1 MNQEH
6 NYKLKYLNGDKDARL
21 LKYEDEE
28 SNAYL
33 NETLPTSVLDRM
45 AGEARNCEEAGS
57 IVNSLRGEAVANTAL
72 LIN

>member
-6 NYKLKYLNGDKDARL
+6 KYKHKYLNRDKDVRL
-21 LKYEDEE
+21 LKYEDEGT
-28 SNAYL
+28 NAYQ
-33 NETLPTSVLDRM
+33 NEMLPTSVLDRM
-45 AGEARNCEEAGS
+45 NGEARKCEEADS

>member
-6 NYKLKYLNGDKDARL
+6 KYKHKYLNCDKDVRL
-21 LKYEDEE
+21 LKYEDEGT
-28 SNAYL
+28 NAYL
-33 NETLPTSVLDRM
+33 NEMLPTSVLDRM
-45 AGEARNCEEAGS
+45 DGEARKCEEAGS